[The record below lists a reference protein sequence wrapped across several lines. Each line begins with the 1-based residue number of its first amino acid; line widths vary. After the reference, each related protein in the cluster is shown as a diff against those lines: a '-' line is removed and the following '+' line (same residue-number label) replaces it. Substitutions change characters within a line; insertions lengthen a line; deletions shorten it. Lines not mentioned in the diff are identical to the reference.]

1 MAKCPVGDEGKLNPL
16 PSLQWQLLGYMWRYL
31 PDIKSRDI
39 TLSTKVCAV
48 KAMVFPVVTYR
59 NESWTIKEGWEPK
72 NWYFQIV
79 VLEKTL
85 ESPLDCKGLKP
96 VDPKGSQPWMFIGWT
111 DAETEAPVLWL
122 SDAKS
127 QLIGKDC
134 NAGKDWQQE
143 KGVSEDE
150 LVGWHHWLNGH
161 EFEKTMGDSEGHRSL
176 ARCHSWGYKES
187 DMT

>member
-1 MAKCPVGDEGKLNPL
+1 MKKHRHHFTGKCPYCQMYGFSSSYV
-16 PSLQWQLLGYMWRYL
+16 WMWEL
-31 PDIKSRDI
+31 EHEKSWV
-39 TLSTKVCAV
+39 L
-48 KAMVFPVVTYR
+48 
-59 NESWTIKEGWEPK
+59 K
-72 NWYFQIV
+72 NWCFQIM
-79 VLEKTL
+79 VLEMTL